1 MAGWEARALPTA
13 TFGYLP
19 SPAQI
24 KGKTATVG
32 IPRVVHLQALNKD
45 SLWQKT
51 VLGNLIECH
60 YQESQTNFLAPDLND
75 KMEILYFLPFD
86 LIVIS
91 FVTALLA
98 TSPES
103 SEKKSGLIFTF

>member
-1 MAGWEARALPTA
+1 MAKN
-13 TFGYLP
+13 
-19 SPAQI
+19 SPR
-24 KGKTATVG
+24 K
-32 IPRVVHLQALNKD
+32 
-45 SLWQKT
+45 
-51 VLGNLIECH
+51 LIECH

-91 FVTALLA
+91 FCTVLLA

-103 SEKKSGLIFTF
+103 SEKKSGLIVTFVTIFLLNFPIRFISERFG

>member
-24 KGKTATVG
+24 VG